1 VAADA
6 VHRRIAR
13 NIRARAEERGIPIT
27 HLPDRAGVSR
37 STMFGVL
44 KGDVSPTV
52 RWLKQL
58 ADALDCDVADLVA
71 KR

>member
-1 VAADA
+1 
-6 VHRRIAR
+6 
-13 NIRARAEERGIPIT
+13 
-27 HLPDRAGVSR
+27 
-37 STMFGVL
+37 MFGVL
-44 KGDVSPTV
+44 KGEVSPTV